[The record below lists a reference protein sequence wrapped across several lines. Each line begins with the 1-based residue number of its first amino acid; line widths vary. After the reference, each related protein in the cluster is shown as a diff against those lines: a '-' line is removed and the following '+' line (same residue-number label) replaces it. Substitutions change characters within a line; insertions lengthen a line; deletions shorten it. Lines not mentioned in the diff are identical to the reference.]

1 MGRVVVVR
9 VTAGHGLPH
18 SRARSCMEIVI
29 VLPALFGS
37 VIWLTYIVVDGF
49 RRRQQLR
56 VMNEFHNKLLD
67 RIGSASEFVEFFN
80 SEGGARF
87 IETLSTE
94 RGAGA
99 PSTRILSAVQWGLTM
114 LSLGVAIFILT
125 GNRRFPQEAA
135 DTLTFLATVTVGLG
149 AGMVLS
155 SAVSYLAAQRM

>member
-1 MGRVVVVR
+1 MDG
-9 VTAGHGLPH
+9 P
-18 SRARSCMEIVI
+18 II

-37 VIWLTYIVVDGF
+37 IIWLTHIIVDGF

-87 IETLSTE
+87 IETLSAQ
-94 RGAGA
+94 RSA
-99 PSTRILSAVQWGLTM
+99 PSARILAAVQWGLTM

-125 GNRRFPQEAA
+125 ANRRFTEEVA
-135 DTLTFLATVTVGLG
+135 DMLTFLATVAVGLG

-155 SAVSYLAAQRM
+155 SAVSYLAARRIGVLNGKP